1 MVRAGVMH
9 SSFGWKH
16 WIGLIFTS
24 LAYFLPY
31 QQLQAMSKPIYGN
44 DGELIDGGFDMS
56 TGGICGYACDSFPFY
71 LLNLVTFGLL
81 ALDSC
86 LDCAFSL

>member
-31 QQLQAMSKPIYGN
+31 QQLQAMSKPTYGN

-56 TGGICGYACDSFPFY
+56 TGGICGYACDSFHFY